1 MAEEQRKKEADSKS
15 SPVEDFVQHLSEEQ
29 RILVILKSQLYGGN
43 WDLMLGDLQN
53 RLEGKPYIFKLVNRI
68 QDDIERIK
76 QMRRFE
82 QEHGVDLAE
91 YVHLD
96 ETAPEE

>member
-1 MAEEQRKKEADSKS
+1 
-15 SPVEDFVQHLSEEQ
+15 
-29 RILVILKSQLYGGN
+29 
-43 WDLMLGDLQN
+43 MLDDLQN

-76 QMRRFE
+76 QLRRFE